1 MKSRAVWEI
10 PHRLEVTEG
19 PVCLMRSCQVSPD
32 TLSTMWPTT
41 CSPHSVDVHQGLGT
55 AQPVRLTGHSR
66 PQALRLGDAGLQL
79 PSVAGSNI
87 DRAGRAKILDLGS
100 REDPGQHHLDRS
112 PEEGAWQV
120 AFLPQATGRQGQ
132 PDLAGG
138 AAYLWPLQ
146 RAQGRMGAADVW
158 DGRWD

>member
-19 PVCLMRSCQVSPD
+19 PICLMRSCQVSPN
-32 TLSTMWPTT
+32 TLST
-41 CSPHSVDVHQGLGT
+41 SVDVHQGLGT
-55 AQPVRLTGHSR
+55 GQPVRPTGHSR
-66 PQALRLGDAGLQL
+66 PQALRLVDSGLQL

-87 DRAGRAKILDLGS
+87 DPAGRAKILDLGS
-100 REDPGQHHLDRS
+100 GEEPGQHHLDRF
-112 PEEGAWQV
+112 PEEGVWQV

-138 AAYLWPLQ
+138 AAHLWPLQ